1 MDSETTI
8 HFHHALKFRE
18 DICIGCSH
26 CMNICPT
33 EAIRVA
39 HGKAQL
45 HANRCVD
52 CGECYR
58 VCPVGAI
65 IVEQDDFEN
74 IYSFNTRVA
83 LIPSVFTGQFPD
95 SVDSSEILA
104 AVHEL
109 GFTHVF
115 EVEEGVEFL
124 NDRLQ
129 EYIQEHQS
137 VKPLISPFCPAIV
150 RLIQVK
156 FPTLVGNIILLKAP
170 VDITALHARKILID
184 QGVNPTEIGI
194 FYVTPCAAKI
204 VAVRNPVGEEKSVI
218 DGVINMN
225 YLYNKVFRILR
236 QKKIKSAIPGFS
248 ILSGKSVCWSLTH
261 GEADNMKQ
269 GRSLA
274 IDEINNVIEFLE
286 KVENEEID
294 GIDFLELRAC
304 DESCAGGILCPGNR
318 FITVDKLRKRAIS
331 IESNHATIPEDSRE
345 KIDRDDP
352 FLNENISLGEVLPRS
367 ILKLDDNMAEA
378 MSKMKRIYGLN
389 RMLPQV
395 DCGICGSPT
404 CKSLSED
411 VVQQQASI
419 KQCIF
424 VQKILEQND
433 KMDIQ
438 ESIQIMRSIW
448 SDNKLDQNSLKDEL
462 SNPILQD
469 GVLKDELPQNQNL

>member
-1 MDSETTI
+1 MESQT
-8 HFHHALKFRE
+8 HAQFHHALKFRE

-33 EAIRVA
+33 EAIRVG

-45 HANRCVD
+45 LANRCVD

-74 IYSFNTRVA
+74 IYNFTTRIA

-95 SVDSSEILA
+95 SVDSGAILA
-104 AVHEL
+104 AVQEL

-124 NDRLQ
+124 NERFNEYLLQ
-129 EYIQEHQS
+129 HKPI
-137 VKPLISPFCPAIV
+137 KPLISPFCPAVV

-156 FPTLVGNIILLKAP
+156 FPTLVRNIILLKAP
-170 VDITALHARKILID
+170 VDITALHARKTLTD
-184 QGVNPTEIGI
+184 QGIDPSEIGI

-204 VAVRNPVGEEKSVI
+204 VAVKSPVGEEKSVI

-225 YLYNKVFRILR
+225 YLYNKIFKILR
-236 QKKIKSAIPGFS
+236 QNKGKSEIPAFFP
-248 ILSGKSVCWSLTH
+248 LSGKSVCWSLTH
-261 GEADNMKQ
+261 GEADHMKQ
-269 GRSLA
+269 GPSLA

-318 FITVDKLRKRAIS
+318 FMTVDKLRKRALKSDS
-331 IESNHATIPEDSRE
+331 IRGSYPAEFQG
-345 KIDRDDP
+345 KIGIAND
-352 FLNENISLGEVLPRS
+352 FLHHNISLGEVHPRS
-367 ILKLDDNMAEA
+367 MMKLDDNMAEA
-378 MSKMKRIYGLN
+378 MIKMKRIYDLN
-389 RMLPQV
+389 HMLPQV
-395 DCGICGSPT
+395 DCGICGSPS
-404 CKSLSED
+404 CKSLAED
-411 VVQQQASI
+411 VVQHEASI

-424 VQKILEQND
+424 IQKILEQND

-438 ESIQIMRSIW
+438 ESVLIMKSIW
-448 SDNKLDQNSLKDEL
+448 SDNKLDQNSLKDEITIPL
-462 SNPILQD
+462 LQA
-469 GVLKDELPQNQNL
+469 GEEFTNQGKK

>member
-1 MDSETTI
+1 MESVSSI
-8 HFHHALKFRE
+8 QFHHALKFRE

-39 HGKAQL
+39 HGKALL

-65 IVEQDDFEN
+65 IVEQDDFDD
-74 IYSFNTRVA
+74 IYRYNARVA
-83 LIPSVFTGQFPD
+83 LLPSVFTGQFPD
-95 SVDSSEILA
+95 SVNTGEIIA
-104 AVHEL
+104 AVHDL

-124 NDRLQ
+124 IERFN
-129 EYIQEHQS
+129 EYISEHKS
-137 VKPLISPFCPAIV
+137 TKPLISPFCPAIV

-156 FPTLVGNIILLKAP
+156 FPTLTGNIIPLKAP
-170 VDITALHARKILID
+170 VDITALHTRKVLTDEGID
-184 QGVNPTEIGI
+184 PAEIGI

-204 VAVRNPVGEEKSVI
+204 VAVKSPVGEVKSVI

-225 YLYNKVFRILR
+225 YLYNKIFKILR
-236 QKKIKSAIPGFS
+236 QKKEKAGMHMLTA
-248 ILSGKSVCWSLTH
+248 LSGKSVCWSLTH
-261 GEADNMKQ
+261 GEADHMNQ

-318 FITVDKLRKRAIS
+318 FMTVDKLRKRAFNSRNSTATELVSPPKIS
-331 IESNHATIPEDSRE
+331 LKDNY
-345 KIDRDDP
+345 
-352 FLNENISLGEVLPRS
+352 LMENIHLEEVLPRS
-367 ILKLDDNMAEA
+367 IMKLDDNMAEA
-378 MSKMKRIYGLN
+378 MIKMKRIYGLN
-389 RMLPQV
+389 RVLPQV

-404 CKSLSED
+404 CKALSED
-411 VVQQQASI
+411 VVQNNANI

-433 KMDIQ
+433 KMDIA
-438 ESIQIMRSIW
+438 ESVKIMKSIW
-448 SDNKLDQNSLKDEL
+448 SDNKLDQNSLKDEI
-462 SNPILQD
+462 NEI
-469 GVLKDELPQNQNL
+469 N

>member
-1 MDSETTI
+1 MESKQHI
-8 HFHHALKFRE
+8 QFHHALRFRA

-33 EAIRVA
+33 EAIRVT
-39 HGKAQL
+39 HGKANL

-65 IVEQDDFEN
+65 IVEQDDFDD
-74 IYSFNTRVA
+74 IYSFKTRVA

-95 SVDSSEILA
+95 SVNSGDILE

-124 NDRLQ
+124 NDRFN
-129 EYIQEHQS
+129 EYIMEHANT
-137 VKPLISPFCPAIV
+137 KPLISPFCPAIV

-170 VDITALHARKILID
+170 VDITALHARNTLMDEGID
-184 QGVNPTEIGI
+184 PGDIGI

-204 VAVRNPVGEEKSVI
+204 VAVKNPVGEDKSVI

-225 YLYNKVFRILR
+225 FLYNKIFRILR
-236 QKKIKSAIPGFS
+236 QKKEKSGLHGFLP
-248 ILSGKSVCWSLTH
+248 LSGKSICWSLTH
-261 GEADNMKQ
+261 GEADHMNQ

-318 FITVDKLRKRAIS
+318 FMTVDKLRKRAMS
-331 IESNHATIPEDSRE
+331 SGWKKEGAGDNQSG
-345 KIDRDDP
+345 DRANAGYLADD
-352 FLNENISLGEVLPRS
+352 ISLSPVHPRS
-367 ILKLDDNMAEA
+367 IMKLDDDMAEA
-378 MSKMKRIYGLN
+378 MIKMKRIYELN
-389 RMLPQV
+389 RLLPQV

-411 VVQQQASI
+411 VVQNQATI

-433 KMDIQ
+433 KLDVQ
-438 ESIQIMRSIW
+438 ESVRIMKSIW
-448 SDNKLDQNSLKDEL
+448 SDNKLDKNSLKDEI
-462 SNPILQD
+462 NEI
-469 GVLKDELPQNQNL
+469 N

>member
-1 MDSETTI
+1 MDHANEI
-8 HFHHALKFRE
+8 QFHHALKFRAE
-18 DICIGCSH
+18 ICIGCSH

-33 EAIRVA
+33 EAIRVW

-45 HANRCVD
+45 LANRCID

-74 IYSFNTRVA
+74 IYNFSTRIA

-95 SVDSSEILA
+95 SVGSGEILA
-104 AVHEL
+104 AVLEL
-109 GFTHVF
+109 GFTHVV

-124 NDRLQ
+124 IERFH
-129 EYIQEHQS
+129 EYMQDHKS

-156 FPTLVGNIILLKAP
+156 FPTLAGNIILLRAP
-170 VDITALHARKILID
+170 LDITAIHTRKILAD
-184 QGVNPTEIGI
+184 QGIPASETGI

-225 YLYNKVFRILR
+225 YLYNKVFKILR
-236 QKKIKSAIPGFS
+236 QKKNHSEIPGFLP
-248 ILSGKSVCWSLTH
+248 LSGKSVCWSLTQ
-261 GEADNMKQ
+261 GEAGHMHQ

-274 IDEINNVIEFLE
+274 IDEINNVTDFLE

-318 FITVDKLRKRAIS
+318 FITAGKLRKRAEKS
-331 IESNHATIPEDSRE
+331 CNEQENKNEDHPG
-345 KIDRDDP
+345 KIDKNDGYLCR
-352 FLNENISLGEVLPRS
+352 NISLEKVLPRS
-367 ILKLDDNMAEA
+367 IMKLDDNMAEA
-378 MSKMKRIYGLN
+378 MVKMKRIYEMN
-389 RMLPQV
+389 RVLPQV

-411 VVQQQASI
+411 VVQNRASI
-419 KQCIF
+419 RQCIF
-424 VQKILEQND
+424 IQKVLEQND
-433 KMDIQ
+433 KMNME
-438 ESIQIMRSIW
+438 ESVQIMKSIW
-448 SDNKLDQNSLKDEL
+448 GGNKLDQNSLKDEI
-462 SNPILQD
+462 NEI
-469 GVLKDELPQNQNL
+469 N